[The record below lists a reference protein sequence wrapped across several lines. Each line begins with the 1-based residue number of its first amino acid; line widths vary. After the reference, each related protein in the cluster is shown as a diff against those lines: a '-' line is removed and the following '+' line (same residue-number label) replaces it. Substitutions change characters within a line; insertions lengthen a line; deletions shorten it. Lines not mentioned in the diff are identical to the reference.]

1 MTITVELS
9 MLQIIANYCPEV
21 NLVDQ
26 QLTGKYALISFDPT
40 PDLLEK
46 LMEAASQHGYNKAVN
61 IYKK

>member
-1 MTITVELS
+1 
-9 MLQIIANYCPEV
+9 MLPMIANFCPEV

-26 QLTGKYALISFDPT
+26 QLTGKYALISFEAT

-46 LMEAASQHGYNKAVN
+46 LMEAAGHHGYNQAVN